1 MIVPGFALFFCEVV
15 APSAGLLF
23 CAVLA
28 GKLDSVPV
36 PPGARAVF
44 LCAHGRHGISHTQ
57 ALGCGS
63 HLRYHF

>member
-28 GKLDSVPV
+28 GKLDSVPGNLGTIEDTTRAIEQV
-36 PPGARAVF
+36 LGA
-44 LCAHGRHGISHTQ
+44 
-57 ALGCGS
+57 
-63 HLRYHF
+63 